1 MCLLTGAAD
10 RLAYYPIEKAG
21 ESRFIRLILRAFTGK
36 TEADSFGFMHIQVP
50 RQRFASFVIP
60 RPRPRGRPRSR
71 QQPRAHHTHPTP
83 TRPGRNMSNPQ
94 FVPGVLPQAASDI
107 LSGVAPPPPAA
118 ASILPSTG
126 LPPPPP
132 PAAPAMMGFV
142 SGGKQEGTLDPAAL
156 AAAPAIGVTPA
167 LMPVENHLLPVPAP
181 TGGDAC

>member
-1 MCLLTGAAD
+1 
-10 RLAYYPIEKAG
+10 
-21 ESRFIRLILRAFTGK
+21 
-36 TEADSFGFMHIQVP
+36 
-50 RQRFASFVIP
+50 
-60 RPRPRGRPRSR
+60 
-71 QQPRAHHTHPTP
+71 
-83 TRPGRNMSNPQ
+83 MSNPQ

-118 ASILPSTG
+118 ASIL
-126 LPPPPP
+126 PP